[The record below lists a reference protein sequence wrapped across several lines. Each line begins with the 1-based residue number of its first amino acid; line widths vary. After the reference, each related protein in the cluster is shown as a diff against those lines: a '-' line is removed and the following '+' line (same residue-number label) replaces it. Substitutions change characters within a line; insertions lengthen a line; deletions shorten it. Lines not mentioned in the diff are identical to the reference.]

1 MRWIISVFSALSMA
15 SASQGADLVT
25 HNSVLIQ
32 APAEKI
38 WPHIVD
44 PNEWKAGAQLLPV
57 DEKGQVFKAV
67 MPDRPDQALFT
78 VVNVESVENRR
89 RTIRLSAL
97 DGDLMGYATWH
108 LEDVNDATLV
118 TYDVYS
124 YFAELPEGVTEAAWV
139 KENEERYQ
147 AELEALRRMVQGD

>member
-44 PNEWKAGAQLLPV
+44 PNEWKAGAHLLPA

-78 VVNVESVENRR
+78 VVNVESVENQR

-97 DGDLMGYATWH
+97 DGALMGYATWH

-139 KENEERYQ
+139 KESEERYQ

>member
-44 PNEWKAGAQLLPV
+44 PNEWKAGAQLLPA

-67 MPDRPDQALFT
+67 MP
-78 VVNVESVENRR
+78 
-89 RTIRLSAL
+89 LSL
-97 DGDLMGYATWH
+97 IH
-108 LEDVNDATLV
+108 I
-118 TYDVYS
+118 
-124 YFAELPEGVTEAAWV
+124 
-139 KENEERYQ
+139 
-147 AELEALRRMVQGD
+147 